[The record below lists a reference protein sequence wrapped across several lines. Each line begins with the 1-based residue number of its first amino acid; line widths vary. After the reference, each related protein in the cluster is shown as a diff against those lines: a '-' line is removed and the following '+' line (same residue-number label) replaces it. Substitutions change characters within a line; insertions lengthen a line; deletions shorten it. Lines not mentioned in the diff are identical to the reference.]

1 MAKSEN
7 NEVMFGARG
16 QVGNLVVFKNYYG
29 RTIIAKVKTKKD
41 NQVFSDDQRLVKE
54 RFKEAVIYAK
64 GAVKDE
70 ILRDFYRPFEK
81 GGVKIY
87 NLAVADFCKP
97 PEVKSI
103 KAAHYQG
110 NVGDYLTIR
119 AMDNF
124 KVRGVEVTI
133 TKPDGSF
140 VESGAAVLAPNEAD
154 WIYTA
159 TAINEEVAGTV
170 ITVSATDTP
179 GNVTVFDQ
187 EVMML

>member
-29 RTIIAKVKTKKD
+29 RTIISKVKTKKD

-64 GAVKDE
+64 GAMKDD
-70 ILRDFYRPFEK
+70 ILCDFYRPFEK
-81 GGVKIY
+81 GGCKIY
-87 NLAVADFCKP
+87 NLAVADFCKS

-103 KAAHYQG
+103 NLRRYDG
-110 NVGDYLTIR
+110 NIGDYLTIR
-119 AMDNF
+119 AVDNF
-124 KVRGVEVTI
+124 KVVRVEVTI
-133 TKPDGSF
+133 KKADGSF

-159 TAINEEVAGTV
+159 TAINEDVEGTV

-187 EVMML
+187 EIIMV

>member
-29 RTIIAKVKTKKD
+29 RTIISKVKTKRDKE
-41 NQVFSDDQRLVKE
+41 VFSEKQELTKE

-70 ILRDFYRPFEK
+70 ILCDFYRPFEK
-81 GGVKIY
+81 GGCKIY

-103 KAAHYQG
+103 KLTNYDG
-110 NVGDYLTIR
+110 NIGDYLTIR
-119 AMDNF
+119 VLDNF
-124 KVRGVEVTI
+124 KVVGVAVTVK
-133 TKPDGSF
+133 KPDGS
-140 VESGAAVLAPNEAD
+140 VIESGPAVLAANEAD

-159 TAINEEVAGTV
+159 TVVNEDVGGTIINIKA
-170 ITVSATDTP
+170 SDTP
-179 GNVTVFDQ
+179 GNVTEFEQV
-187 EVMML
+187 LTIL